1 MSQQIEYQSSQKRQD
16 SEVSS
21 PQHPHHVVIIGGGFG
36 GLYAAKTLAKAP
48 VKVTLIDKRNFHLFQ
63 PLLYQ
68 VATGG
73 LSPNNISS
81 PLRSLLK
88 HHKNIEVL
96 MSEVIQIDAQ
106 KQTVKMHYREI
117 SYDSLIVA
125 TGATHQ
131 YFNNNKWADKAPGL
145 KTVEDALEIRRR
157 ILIAF
162 EAAEK
167 EVNPERRKAWLTF
180 VMVGGGA
187 AGVELAGAIA
197 ELAHNTLKEDFRNIN
212 PSETKVVLIQSPDR
226 LLPTYAPE
234 LSDKA
239 KASLENLGVNVWTG
253 TRVIDIENNLISVRK
268 GEDIEQIQTR
278 NVFWTAGM
286 KGSGLAKVL
295 ATSAGAELD
304 KTGRVVVT
312 PNFNVGEYEN
322 IYAIG
327 DLVNYSNRDGKP
339 LPGVAPA
346 AMQQGQ
352 YVARLIESQIKG
364 KSIPPFQYFDW
375 GSMATIGK
383 HAAVADFGFLKLSGF
398 IAWIFWMF
406 IHVFYLLEF
415 DNKVIVTIQW
425 AWNYFT
431 SHRGARLITAPG
443 EQPTVKLEEE
453 SESKGDRGFARAH
466 S

>member
-1 MSQQIEYQSSQKRQD
+1 MSQQLKQPSLQQRQED
-16 SEVSS
+16 KVSLS
-21 PQHPHHVVIIGGGFG
+21 PSPHHVVIVGGGFG

-68 VATGG
+68 VATGS

-96 MSEVIQIDAQ
+96 MGEVIHIDAQ
-106 KQTVKMHYREI
+106 QQTVKMPYREI

-125 TGATHQ
+125 TGTTHQ
-131 YFNNNKWADKAPGL
+131 YFGNDKWSLKAPGL

-167 EVNPERRKAWLTF
+167 EINPERRKAWLTF

-212 PSETKVVLIQSPDR
+212 PSETRVILVQSPDR
-226 LLPTYAPE
+226 LLPTYPSE
-234 LSDKA
+234 LSTKA
-239 KASLENLGVNVWTG
+239 KASLENLGVTVWSG
-253 TRVIDIENNLISVRK
+253 TRVIDIENNLISVRR
-268 GEDIEQIQTR
+268 GEEIETIQTR

-286 KGSGLAKVL
+286 KGSGMAKILAEK
-295 ATSAGAELD
+295 AGAQLD
-304 KTGRVVVT
+304 KTGRVIVT
-312 PNFNVGEYEN
+312 PNFQVGEHAN
-322 IYAIG
+322 IFAIG
-327 DLVNYSNRDGKP
+327 DLINYADRHGKP
-339 LPGVAPA
+339 LPGVAPV

-352 YVARLIESQIKG
+352 YVARLIKSQIAG
-364 KSIPPFQYFDW
+364 KTIAPFKYFDW
-375 GSMATIGK
+375 GSLATIGK
-383 HAAVADFGFLKLSGF
+383 HAAVADFGWFKLSGF
-398 IAWIFWMF
+398 IAWAVWMF

-425 AWNYFT
+425 AWSYFT
-431 SHRGARLITAPG
+431 SNRGARLITAPG
-443 EQPTVKLEEE
+443 EQPSVKLDYDTDV
-453 SESKGDRGFARAH
+453 KPAQTFARAH

>member
-1 MSQQIEYQSSQKRQD
+1 MFQQIEHQSSQKCKG
-16 SEVSS
+16 SKVSS
-21 PQHPHHVVIIGGGFG
+21 SQHLHHVVIIGGGFG

-106 KQTVKMHYREI
+106 KQTVKMPYREI

-125 TGATHQ
+125 TGASNQ
-131 YFNNNKWADKAPGL
+131 YFGNDKWAAQAPGL

-167 EVNPERRKAWLTF
+167 EPNPERRKAWLTF

-197 ELAHNTLKEDFRNIN
+197 ELAHSTLKEDFRNIN
-212 PSETKVVLIQSPDR
+212 PSETKIVLIQSPDR

-239 KASLENLGVNVWTG
+239 KASLESLGVTIWTS
-253 TRVIDIENNLISVRK
+253 TRVIDIEKNLISVRQ
-268 GEDIEQIQTR
+268 GENIEKIQTR

-286 KGSGLAKVL
+286 KGSGMAKIL
-295 ATSAGAELD
+295 ATNADAELD
-304 KTGRVVVT
+304 KTGRVFVT
-312 PNFNVGEYEN
+312 PKFNVGKHEN

-327 DLVNYSNRDGKP
+327 DLVNYSHHDGKP

-364 KSIPPFQYFDW
+364 KTIPPFQYFDW
-375 GSMATIGK
+375 GSLATIGK

-398 IAWIFWMF
+398 IAWFVWMF

-425 AWNYFT
+425 AWSYFT
-431 SHRGARLITAPG
+431 SNRGARLITAPG
-443 EQPTVKLEEE
+443 EQPRVKLDEE
-453 SESKGDRGFARAH
+453 SETQSDRGFAGVP